1 MEIQRTFVL
10 LTLLTTS
17 SAFLV
22 KISEHLS
29 TENCQNELQNLEV
42 RFQSHSICFHNLINT
57 VINVIKPSFKLLD
70 AKITVYLSHISCIF
84 LRNEE
89 MTRTNIKSNCIQFI
103 LSPGLLMAILFAR
116 LEVQCS
122 NFACFRM
129 L

>member
-29 TENCQNELQNLEV
+29 TKNCQNELQNLEV
-42 RFQSHSICFHNLINT
+42 RFKSDSICFHNLIST
-57 VINVIKPSFKLLD
+57 IIIAIKPSLKLLD

-84 LRNEE
+84 F
-89 MTRTNIKSNCIQFI
+89 TK
-103 LSPGLLMAILFAR
+103 
-116 LEVQCS
+116 
-122 NFACFRM
+122 
-129 L
+129 

>member
-10 LTLLTTS
+10 FTLLTTS

-42 RFQSHSICFHNLINT
+42 RFKLDSICFHNLIST
-57 VINVIKPSFKLLD
+57 IIIAIKPSLKLLD

-84 LRNEE
+84 F
-89 MTRTNIKSNCIQFI
+89 TK
-103 LSPGLLMAILFAR
+103 
-116 LEVQCS
+116 
-122 NFACFRM
+122 
-129 L
+129 